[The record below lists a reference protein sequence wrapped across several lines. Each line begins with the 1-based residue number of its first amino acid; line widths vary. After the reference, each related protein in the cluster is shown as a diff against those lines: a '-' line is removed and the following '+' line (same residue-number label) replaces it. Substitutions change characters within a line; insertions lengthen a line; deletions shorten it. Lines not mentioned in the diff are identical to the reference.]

1 MKVPGEKE
9 TYSHPLFRR
18 GQYVECQKI
27 TSSGV
32 KGSDVNTY
40 FEDSPPSSL
49 LSAAVGGQPMKY
61 IDSLLFSNSRLHG
74 SATRKEE
81 DSFGQFLRKH
91 SEDSSSQG
99 IKGVVSGGM
108 DNAFFLPGLEYM
120 RAPGMLH
127 TRVDDCSGQSVS
139 AAGFLATASLA
150 HNETC
155 FQDVQAREQV
165 RINNAMIM
173 ARSAAGFDS
182 FAAFQQQ
189 SIGSSNPASSSRGYL
204 SNTSTITNQA
214 VLDQGR
220 FQTRPALGIHT
231 NNARMQQPSSLGS
244 SNPTSSSSRYLSNT
258 TSTNQA
264 VLDQGSF
271 QTRPALGI
279 QTNNG
284 RMQQPSYLGS
294 SNPTSSSSR
303 YLSNTTSTNQ
313 AVLDQ
318 GSFQTRPALGIH
330 TNNGRMQ
337 QPSSHYYLAGAHQE
351 HQQLMILQQQQQ
363 IRHMQMQMQTMSTMN
378 QKDGLGQIA
387 LQQDPGMPSEQV

>member
-1 MKVPGEKE
+1 VKVPGEKE

-108 DNAFFLPGLEYM
+108 DNAFFLPGNLEYM

-279 QTNNG
+279 
-284 RMQQPSYLGS
+284 
-294 SNPTSSSSR
+294 
-303 YLSNTTSTNQ
+303 
-313 AVLDQ
+313 
-318 GSFQTRPALGIH
+318 H